1 MQPKTL
7 IEAVKFFSDLDVC
20 NEYMSSIKW
29 PAGVI
34 DCPKCGGKNCYKLET
49 RKILKCRDCKKQFS
63 YKVGTIFEDSP
74 LGLDKWFVAVWCIVN
89 AKNGI
94 SSYELHRALGVTQKS
109 AWFMLHRVRLAMQE
123 GSIVKLKGTV
133 ESDETFVGGKA
144 KNMHEDVRARK
155 ITGRGAGGKAI
166 VHGVLERGG
175 KIIAGVVGNRKRPAV
190 QKAIRENVESG
201 STVYTDEL
209 YGLTWRD
216 ERRSLELLARESAA
230 LPLRVVPTFLGA
242 HQMPREFRERR
253 ADYVRELAT
262 QMLPEVKRLGLARY
276 CDVFCDV
283 GAFTVDEARTVL
295 AAARELGL
303 GLRIH
308 AEELGPSGGARLA
321 AELRADSADHLI
333 HVDDATI
340 DAMGAAGVAPVLLP
354 GTVFALAKSPPP
366 ARRMI
371 ERGLPVALATD
382 FNPGTSHLQSPLLL
396 IALACGVLRLTV
408 AQALT
413 GATANAAAS
422 LRLQDECGAL
432 LPGLSAD
439 AVLIRGSSHLLL
451 GYRMSEGPIERVLA
465 RGQLLDPRDFSPFTS
480 TKRP

>member
-1 MQPKTL
+1 MTEVDLLIVHAEEIATPAGRGPRRGPEQDEL
-7 IEAVKFFSDLDVC
+7 LVVRDGALAVRGGRIEAVGPTAELAARYRAPTVHDARGCFLVPGFVDAHTH
-20 NEYMSSIKW
+20 
-29 PAGVI
+29 PA
-34 DCPKCGGKNCYKLET
+34 
-49 RKILKCRDCKKQFS
+49 
-63 YKVGTIFEDSP
+63 
-74 LGLDKWFVAVWCIVN
+74 FVATREREYDLRLRGVGYEEITRRGG
-89 AKNGI
+89 GI
-94 SSYELHRALGVTQKS
+94 FRSVDDLRAADDAT
-109 AWFMLHRVRLAMQE
+109 LAACLR
-123 GSIVKLKGTV
+123 GHLRGFLAAGATTV
-133 ESDETFVGGKA
+133 ECK
-144 KNMHEDVRARK
+144 
-155 ITGRGAGGKAI
+155 
-166 VHGVLERGG
+166 
-175 KIIAGVVGNRKRPAV
+175 
-190 QKAIRENVESG
+190 SG
-201 STVYTDEL
+201 

-216 ERRSLELLARESAA
+216 ERRSLELLAREAAA

-242 HQMPREFRERR
+242 HQMPREFKERR

-283 GAFTVDEARTVL
+283 GAFTVEEARAVL
-295 AAARELGL
+295 AAARDLGL

-382 FNPGTSHLQSPLLL
+382 FNPGTSYLQSPLLL

-465 RGQLLDPRDFSPFTS
+465 RGQLLDPRDFSPFAS
-480 TKRP
+480 TKGP